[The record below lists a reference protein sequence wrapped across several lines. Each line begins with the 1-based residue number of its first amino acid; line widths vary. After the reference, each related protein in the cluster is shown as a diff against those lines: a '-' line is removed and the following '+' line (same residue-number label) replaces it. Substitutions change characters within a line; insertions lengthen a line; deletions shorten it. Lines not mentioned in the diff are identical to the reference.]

1 MGLVK
6 KRVALHM
13 KDNTPTIE
21 GLLVGQSRR
30 EFVLISAEILQD
42 TETTHQ
48 LGGHVRVPREN
59 VYCVQE
65 LAR

>member
-21 GLLVGQSRR
+21 GLLVNASRR
-30 EFVLISAEILQD
+30 EFVLINAEILQD
-42 TETTHQ
+42 AQSTHP

-59 VYCVQE
+59 VYCLQE
-65 LAR
+65 LQ